1 MLMGPILAD
10 FSEPRPAMATKG
22 AGVTDWFDPA
32 TMASPQIPEDLV
44 GIAHSMEQVD
54 GEIDRL
60 TTEEGYAAHRIP
72 RKEPPHA
79 HHTHTRSSAP
89 RPWTGAG
96 PPSLALAPLAA
107 PPAPRTS
114 DSWCPAR
121 AACFLPRASA
131 SSGTAPAGASPCTWR
146 TGPAGTG
153 ASSGPWRARG
163 ASCRRAACASP
174 PPPAPGGT
182 ALPAARPRPCS

>member
-1 MLMGPILAD
+1 MSCFCPTRGPGKSQLFPQERLVIRVCFSMHLAVWEGT
-10 FSEPRPAMATKG
+10 FEEQLAAAGIRCVFPFPKG

-60 TTEEGYAAHRIP
+60 TTEEGYAAHP
-72 RKEPPHA
+72 
-79 HHTHTRSSAP
+79 
-89 RPWTGAG
+89 
-96 PPSLALAPLAA
+96 
-107 PPAPRTS
+107 
-114 DSWCPAR
+114 
-121 AACFLPRASA
+121 CFLPRASA